1 MANDSIEEYPI
12 LPRQK
17 INLRSIWKNEAGE
30 VAEIVAIIQP
40 RGKSI
45 YKIVESGKKF
55 CMSSQLFH
63 RFYKEVKW
71 NNFALRVRN

>member
-1 MANDSIEEYPI
+1 MANESIEEYPI
-12 LPRQK
+12 LPMQK
-17 INLRSIWKNEAGE
+17 IKVGSIWENEAGE

-55 CMSSQLFH
+55 CMSSELFH
-63 RFYKEVKW
+63 RFYKEVK
-71 NNFALRVRN
+71 